1 MRAIQV
7 SEQEPV
13 ILDENQQLRALQ
25 DSLALPGVVDEINA
39 LSSIMSSSIL
49 LDDEFQLARFKN
61 EIKGARIIHIA
72 SHAVFSGEPE
82 SSYILAHD
90 KILDMNEIDSLFKA
104 ESFNQYPVELLTLS
118 ACQTAEGDDR
128 SPLGLAGVALQSGAR
143 SVMGSLWPI
152 SDIAAKTLFPLF
164 YQQLTDKKLSK
175 AKSLQQ
181 AQIALIN
188 SKELNHPFFW
198 APFIMVGNW
207 M

>member
-1 MRAIQV
+1 LLGSDLIQSTKKRQLNSNKLSLRQLPSTMRAIQV

-128 SPLGLAGVALQSGAR
+128 SPLGLAGLHCNPVPEVSWVHYG
-143 SVMGSLWPI
+143 P
-152 SDIAAKTLFPLF
+152 F
-164 YQQLTDKKLSK
+164 
-175 AKSLQQ
+175 
-181 AQIALIN
+181 QILRQ
-188 SKELNHPFFW
+188 KHFFPFF
-198 APFIMVGNW
+198 ISN
-207 M
+207 